1 MLNEE
6 NSFMSYLYVQ
16 VLIYTFAPE
25 KNDYYFFLLIYLVR
39 TSSNRKMM

>member
-25 KNDYYFFLLIYLVR
+25 KNDYYFFCLFILYVQVL
-39 TSSNRKMM
+39 TEK